1 MKLAEQIV
9 QQLVEAGVERIY
21 GVVGDSL
28 NPIVDAVRRTGG
40 SAKGG
45 IDWVHVRH
53 EEAGAFAA
61 SAEAQLTGKLAVCAG
76 SCGPGNLHLINGP
89 VSYTHLDVYKRQ
101 PRDRHGR
108 LDRPDSGRCPRPRR
122 TTA

>member
-45 IDWVHVRH
+45 STGCTCATRRPVR
-53 EEAGAFAA
+53 
-61 SAEAQLTGKLAVCAG
+61 S
-76 SCGPGNLHLINGP
+76 
-89 VSYTHLDVYKRQ
+89 
-101 PRDRHGR
+101 PRA
-108 LDRPDSGRCPRPRR
+108 PRPS
-122 TTA
+122 

>member
-76 SCGPGNLHLINGP
+76 SCGPCLL
-89 VSYTHLDVYKRQ
+89 YTSPS
-101 PRDRHGR
+101 PRDLSTSRM
-108 LDRPDSGRCPRPRR
+108 PSS
-122 TTA
+122 A